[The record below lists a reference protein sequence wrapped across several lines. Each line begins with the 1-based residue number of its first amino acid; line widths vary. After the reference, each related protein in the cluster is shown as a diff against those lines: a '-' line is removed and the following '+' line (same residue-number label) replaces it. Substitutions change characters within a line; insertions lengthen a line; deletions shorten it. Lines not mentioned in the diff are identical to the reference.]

1 MRLIILAAG
10 QGFKLDG
17 FNKLLIRNPKTG
29 RTILEHYLEIFAD
42 YRITV
47 VVGFRAIEVMSAYP
61 QLDYVYNDDWRI
73 TGNSHSL
80 ALALSDEPCVVISSD
95 FIIAEKLANL
105 IRQAPDNCAFVLYSE
120 NKGVNTLRCKIENGV
135 IASIYHGFEA
145 GTDPETVGI
154 YKLSNADLLRKWK
167 RECLQN
173 KNVFAGSNLPLD
185 APVAAVDI
193 TDGFLHEINTPLDYL
208 DLIKQQ
214 AEQNSP

>member
-29 RTILEHYLEIFAD
+29 KTILEHYLELFAG
-42 YRITV
+42 YRVTV

-73 TGNSHSL
+73 TGNSYSL
-80 ALALSDEPCVVISSD
+80 ALTLNEEPCVVISSD
-95 FIIAEKLANL
+95 FIFDETLVSL
-105 IRQAPDNCAFVLYSE
+105 IERSPEDCAFVLHSE
-120 NKGVNTLRCKIENGV
+120 NKGLNTLRCKVENGI
-135 IASIYHGFEA
+135 IASIYLGSEA
-145 GTDPETVGI
+145 GTDPEAVGI
-154 YKLSNADLLRKWK
+154 FKICTPDQLRKWK

-185 APVAAVDI
+185 KKVVAVDV
-193 TDGFLHEINTPLDYL
+193 TCVFLQEINTPLDYL
-208 DLIKQQ
+208 KLIKH
-214 AEQNSP
+214 